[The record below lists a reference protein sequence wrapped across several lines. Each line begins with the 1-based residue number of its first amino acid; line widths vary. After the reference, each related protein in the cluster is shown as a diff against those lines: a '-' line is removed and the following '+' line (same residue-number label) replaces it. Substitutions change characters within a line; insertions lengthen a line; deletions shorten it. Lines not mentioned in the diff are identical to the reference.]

1 MDKDLYS
8 GDALQ
13 RFCINHAHQ
22 YLDGFG
28 FMDGGC
34 AYLAHALSSLFEV
47 NVVGICSKNGIEH
60 MAVFSPETGLF
71 LDADGVS
78 SRAGMLEKMLVQ
90 ELVVVTDVLPV
101 SLPCDLGEIPTD
113 NLSLV
118 SKEIQDG
125 LVSFGVIDW
134 LAGAGFRLKNP

>member
-1 MDKDLYS
+1 MDKGLHASDE
-8 GDALQ
+8 LQ
-13 RFCINHAHQ
+13 SFCINYAHQ

-34 AYLAHALSSLFEV
+34 AYLAHALSSLLEV
-47 NVVGICSKNGIEH
+47 NVVGVCSKNGIEH
-60 MAVFSPETGLF
+60 IAVFSPDTGFF
-71 LDADGVS
+71 LDSDGVS

-113 NLSLV
+113 NLLLV

-134 LAGAGFRLKNP
+134 LAGAGFGLKNP